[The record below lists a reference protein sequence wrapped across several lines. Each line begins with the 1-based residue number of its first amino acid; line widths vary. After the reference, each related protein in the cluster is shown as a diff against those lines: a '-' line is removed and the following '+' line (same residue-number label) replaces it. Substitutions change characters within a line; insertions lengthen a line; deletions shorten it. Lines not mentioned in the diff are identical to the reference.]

1 VSVEADFL
9 DTNVILYL
17 LSGDATKA
25 DRAQAL
31 LDAGGTISVQV
42 LNEFASVARRKAGC
56 TWPEI
61 GEILATVRALC
72 RVRPLTVEVH
82 ERARALAARYE
93 VPFYD
98 ALIAASALDAGC
110 TTLWSE
116 DFQDGQPLEDRLR
129 IRNPFAAADT
139 QD

>member
-1 VSVEADFL
+1 MSVEADFL
-9 DTNVILYL
+9 DTNVILNL
-17 LSGDATKA
+17 MSGDAAKA

-42 LNEFASVARRKAGC
+42 LNEFASVARRKLGC

-72 RVRPLTVEVH
+72 PVRPLTVEVH
-82 ERARALAARYE
+82 DRARARAARYG

-116 DFQDGQPLEDRLR
+116 DFQDGQLLEDSVR
-129 IRNPFAAADT
+129 IRNPFVSVLTTD
-139 QD
+139 

>member
-1 VSVEADFL
+1 MSVEADFL
-9 DTNVILYL
+9 DTNVVLYL
-17 LSGDATKA
+17 LSGDAAKA

-42 LNEFASVARRKAGC
+42 LNEFASVARRKLGC

-61 GEILATVRALC
+61 GEILVTVRALC
-72 RVRPLTVEVH
+72 RMRPLTVEVH
-82 ERARALAARYE
+82 DRARALAARYE

-110 TTLWSE
+110 ATLWSE
-116 DFQDGQPLEDRLR
+116 DFQDGQLLEESLR
-129 IRNPFAAADT
+129 IRNPFRTDATPD
-139 QD
+139 

>member
-17 LSGDATKA
+17 MSGDAAKA

-42 LNEFASVARRKAGC
+42 LNEFASVARRKLGC

-72 RVRPLTVEVH
+72 PVRPLTVEVH
-82 ERARALAARYE
+82 DRAR
-93 VPFYD
+93 
-98 ALIAASALDAGC
+98 ALDAGC

-116 DFQDGQPLEDRLR
+116 DFQDGQLLEDSVR
-129 IRNPFAAADT
+129 IRNPFVSVLTTD
-139 QD
+139 

>member
-1 VSVEADFL
+1 MSEEADFL

-17 LSGDATKA
+17 LSGDAAKA
-25 DRAQAL
+25 DRTQAL
-31 LDAGGTISVQV
+31 LEAGGTISVQV
-42 LNEFASVARRKAGC
+42 LNEFASVARRKLGC

-61 GEILATVRALC
+61 GEILATVRALS

-82 ERARALAARYE
+82 DRARALAARYGL
-93 VPFYD
+93 PFYD
-98 ALIAASALDAGC
+98 ALIAASALEAGC

-116 DFQDGQPLEDRLR
+116 DFQDGQLLEEGLR
-129 IRNPFAAADT
+129 IRNPFATAAT